1 MTGEVRLERSIRASR
16 AELWQACSTPAGL
29 EGWYADRVTGTFV
42 RGGSVR
48 LEWPDLSAGI
58 ELEVAESVPNE
69 RLVLT
74 NGESRVVLEVAEG
87 QVSLAHEGLTMEDD
101 VEGFRSSWR
110 VALAVLTHALE
121 KHRGTARRTRW
132 CARPARTSASLAH
145 LCFTEPEALATW
157 LGDEIVM
164 GAEGEAYS
172 LRLGSGDQVS
182 GRVLVRSGGRDVALT
197 WDEQN
202 DAVLVLRTLPS
213 PKSDEQRIV
222 AVCWSK
228 WGPTGPGERALEN
241 ELRRALERLAG
252 VLAMS
257 GQA

>member
-1 MTGEVRLERSIRASR
+1 MTGEVRLQRSIRASR
-16 AELWQACSTPAGL
+16 ADLWQACSTPAGL
-29 EGWYADRVTGTFV
+29 EGWYADRVTGPFT
-42 RGGSVR
+42 RGGTVR
-48 LEWPDLSAGI
+48 LEWPDLGAGI
-58 ELEVAESVPNE
+58 ELTVSEVVPGE
-69 RLVLT
+69 RLALT
-74 NGESRVVLEVAEG
+74 NGESRVVLDVG
-87 QVSLAHEGLTMEDD
+87 DGLVSLVHEGLTTDD
-101 VEGFRSSWR
+101 DIEGFRSSWS
-110 VALAVLTHALE
+110 VALAVLAHAME
-121 KHRGTARRTRW
+121 QHPGAARRTRW

-157 LGDEIVM
+157 LGGAIVM

-172 LRLGSGDQVS
+172 LRLGSGDPVS

-197 WDEQN
+197 WHEQN

-213 PKSDEQRIV
+213 PKSDEERIV

-241 ELRRALERLAG
+241 ELRRSLERLAG